1 MNGHRLMSPTGT
13 AALHFGRNGPEMT
26 LPKRFTREEVMAFV
40 ITSCALQGIPLYVHD
55 LSVLRQVGVLL
66 SMGAGA
72 VGTAS
77 ARAGGAKRA
86 ATKSRT
92 QQALETP
99 TDPHAV

>member
-1 MNGHRLMSPTGT
+1 MSPTGT
-13 AALHFGRNGPEMT
+13 VASHSGRSGLDMT

-72 VGTAS
+72 VGTRS

-86 ATKSRT
+86 ASKARTKR
-92 QQALETP
+92 ALETP

>member
-1 MNGHRLMSPTGT
+1 
-13 AALHFGRNGPEMT
+13 MT

-72 VGTAS
+72 VGTKA
-77 ARAGGAKRA
+77 ARAGGAKRTA
-86 ATKSRT
+86 SKARTKRI
-92 QQALETP
+92 LETP